1 MKTSLTNKKASLKKN
16 YITNVILHT
25 PFFRTNNKLRSESLE
40 FSDANLRFLKIMNI
54 GI

>member
-1 MKTSLTNKKASLKKN
+1 MKMLSTNKKTTQTKN

-25 PFFRTNNKLRSESLE
+25 PFFRANAKMRNENLE
-40 FSDANLRFLKIMNI
+40 YSDANLRFVKIMNI

>member
-1 MKTSLTNKKASLKKN
+1 MKISFTNKKTNQTKN
-16 YITNVILHT
+16 YVTNVIIQT
-25 PFFRTNNKLRSESLE
+25 PFFRANTKVKSENLE

>member
-1 MKTSLTNKKASLKKN
+1 MKTSLTNKKTTQKKN
-16 YITNVILHT
+16 YVTNIILHT
-25 PFFRTNNKLRSESLE
+25 PFFRTNSKIKGENLD